1 VTRLYFRCTYKDDRG
16 CMARRQVQQSDTD
29 PDVYLIIYFDE
40 HTCCRDDS
48 VEPPP
53 PAPFVIN
60 FGLSTAS
67 SDDQPSGRSPWPSSC
82 DDDGP
87 VETHTSSALC
97 SSPEE
102 EFQAGT
108 SCNAAEFIVEQSTPV
123 PELMG
128 MMHLPEWEWDPMDG
142 CLDWE
147 FGKGE
152 SSFDIDGFVR
162 YDFHYI
168 DLL

>member
-1 VTRLYFRCTYKDDRG
+1 MIRLYFRCTYKDDRG

-29 PDVYLIIYFDE
+29 PGVYLITYFDE
-40 HTCCRDDS
+40 HTCCRDDDA
-48 VEPPP
+48 VEP

-60 FGLSTAS
+60 FGLSAAS
-67 SDDQPSGRSPWPSSC
+67 SDDQPSGSPWPSSC

-87 VETHTSSALC
+87 VEMHTSALC

-102 EFQAGT
+102 ELQSGT
-108 SCNAAEFIVEQSTPV
+108 SCNVAEFIVEQSTPV

-128 MMHLPEWEWDPMDG
+128 MMHLPEWDPMDG

-147 FGKGE
+147 IGKGE
-152 SSFDIDGFVR
+152 SSFNIDGFVS
-162 YDFHYI
+162 YDFDYI